1 MIRDLSQTIR
11 AILTQ
16 PNIPAELARA
26 QIVFDRPTEQF
37 KPSQTSVDVF
47 LYDIR
52 ENVELRSN
60 EPIVERQNGQALIHA
75 PPMRVACSYLIT
87 AWPVGVS
94 GDELFLQEHRLLS
107 QALQV
112 LSRYPTIPQEFLQ
125 GSLRQQEPPLPMLTS
140 HIDSLKTT
148 GEFWTALGNQLR
160 PSISVTVTISMETF
174 IPEPPVP
181 LVVAVDV
188 KLESL
193 RSPINPTDFV
203 SGSPASQ
210 AEFFRISGQLTGTD
224 NQPVAG
230 ATVMVVENGVTTTT
244 DAQGRYQLSPLPRR
258 PDAPPSDYTLRVQ
271 VGSLVREFSIQLP
284 PPNRSS
290 YNLQLT

>member
-1 MIRDLSQTIR
+1 MIRDLSQTLR

-16 PNIPAELARA
+16 SNLPFELARA

-60 EPIVERQNGQALIHA
+60 ESFVERQNGQAIIHP

-112 LSRYPTIPQEFLQ
+112 LSRYPSIPQEFLQ
-125 GSLRQQEPPLPMLTS
+125 GSLRRQEPPLPMLTS
-140 HIDSLKTT
+140 HIDNLKTT

-160 PSISVTVTISMETF
+160 PSISVTVTISMDVFT
-174 IPEPPVP
+174 PDKPVP

-188 KLESL
+188 QLESQDL
-193 RSPINPTDFV
+193 PVNPAEFFK
-203 SGSPASQ
+203 GSPDSR
-210 AEFFRISGQLTGTD
+210 AEFFRIGGRLTGTD
-224 NQPVAG
+224 NKPITG
-230 ATVMVVENGVTTTT
+230 ATVTFVESGLTATT
-244 DAQGRYQLSPLPRR
+244 DAEGRYELSLIPYR
-258 PDAPPSDYTLRVQ
+258 PGSSPSDHTLRVQ
-271 VGSLVREFSIQLP
+271 AGSVVREFTIRLP
-284 PPNRSS
+284 PPDRSS

>member
-1 MIRDLSQTIR
+1 MIRDLSQTLR

-16 PNIPAELARA
+16 SNLPAELARA

-37 KPSQTSVDVF
+37 KPTQTSVNVF

-60 EPIVERQNGQALIHA
+60 EPIIERQNGQAVIHS

-112 LSRYPTIPQEFLQ
+112 LSGYPTIPQEFLQ
-125 GSLRQQEPPLPMLTS
+125 GSLRRQEPPLPMLTS

-160 PSISVTVTISMETF
+160 PSISVTVTISMDVFT
-174 IPEPPVP
+174 PEPPVP
-181 LVVAVDV
+181 LVVAINV
-188 KLESL
+188 KLESQD
-193 RSPINPTDFV
+193 SPVN
-203 SGSPASQ
+203 SS
-210 AEFFRISGQLTGTD
+210 EFFRIGGQLTGAD
-224 NQPVAG
+224 NQPIAD
-230 ATVMVVENGVTTTT
+230 ATVTLVESGLTATT
-244 DAQGRYQLSPLPRR
+244 DAQGRYTLSPIPF
-258 PDAPPSDYTLRVQ
+258 PPGSPPFDRTLRIQ
-271 VGSLVREFSIQLP
+271 AGSVVREFTIRLP
-284 PPNRSS
+284 PLDQSS

>member
-174 IPEPPVP
+174 LPEPPVP

-193 RSPINPTDFV
+193 RSPINPTDIV
-203 SGSPASQ
+203 PGSPASQ
-210 AEFFRISGQLTGTD
+210 AEFFRISGQLTNAD
-224 NQPVAG
+224 NQPVVG
-230 ATVMVVENGVTTTT
+230 AMVMVVENGLTTTT
-244 DAQGRYQLSPLPRR
+244 NAEGRYQLSPLPHR
-258 PDAPPSDYTLRVQ
+258 PGAPPSEYTLRVQ
-271 VGSLVREFSIQLP
+271 AGSLVREFSIQLP
-284 PPNRSS
+284 PPNQSS

>member
-1 MIRDLSQTIR
+1 MIRDLSQTLR

-16 PNIPAELARA
+16 SNLPAELARA

-37 KPSQTSVDVF
+37 KPTQTSVNVF

-60 EPIVERQNGQALIHA
+60 EPIVERQNGQAVIHS

-112 LSRYPTIPQEFLQ
+112 LSGYPTIPQEFLQ
-125 GSLRQQEPPLPMLTS
+125 GSLRRQEPPLPMLTS

-160 PSISVTVTISMETF
+160 PSISVTVTISMDVFT
-174 IPEPPVP
+174 PEPPVP
-181 LVVAVDV
+181 LVVAINV
-188 KLESL
+188 KLESQD
-193 RSPINPTDFV
+193 SPVN
-203 SGSPASQ
+203 SS
-210 AEFFRISGQLTGTD
+210 EFFRIGGQLTGAD
-224 NQPVAG
+224 NQPIAD
-230 ATVMVVENGVTTTT
+230 ATVTLVESGLTATT
-244 DAQGRYQLSPLPRR
+244 DAQGRYTLSPIPF
-258 PDAPPSDYTLRVQ
+258 PPGSPPFDRTLRIQ
-271 VGSLVREFSIQLP
+271 AGSVVREFTIQLP
-284 PPNRSS
+284 PSNQSS

>member
-1 MIRDLSQTIR
+1 MIRDLSQTLR

-16 PNIPAELARA
+16 SNLPAELARA

-52 ENVELRSN
+52 ENLELRSN
-60 EPIVERQNGQALIHA
+60 ESIVERQNGQAIIHP

-112 LSRYPTIPQEFLQ
+112 LSRYPTIPQDFLQ
-125 GSLRQQEPPLPMLTS
+125 GSLRRQEPPLPMLTS

-174 IPEPPVP
+174 APEPPVP

-193 RSPINPTDFV
+193 RSPVNP
-203 SGSPASQ
+203 
-210 AEFFRISGQLTGTD
+210 AEFFQGSSDIRAEFFQIGGQLTDAD
-224 NQPVAG
+224 NQPIVG
-230 ATVMVVENGVTTTT
+230 ATVMVVESRLTATT
-244 DAQGRYQLSPLPRR
+244 DAEGRYQLSSLPHR
-258 PDAPPSDYTLRVQ
+258 PGSPPSDYTLRVQ
-271 VGSLVREFSIQLP
+271 AGNTAREFSIRLP

>member
-1 MIRDLSQTIR
+1 MIRDLSQTLR

-16 PNIPAELARA
+16 SNLPSELARA

-60 EPIVERQNGQALIHA
+60 EPIVERQNGQAVIHS

-112 LSRYPTIPQEFLQ
+112 LSRYPTIPQQFLQ

-140 HIDSLKTT
+140 HIDNLKTT

-160 PSISVTVTISMETF
+160 PSISVTVTISMDVFT
-174 IPEPPVP
+174 PEAPVP

-188 KLESL
+188 RLESQ
-193 RSPINPTDFV
+193 RSPVNAAEFFQ
-203 SGSPASQ
+203 GSPDSR
-210 AEFFRISGQLTGTD
+210 AEFFRIGGQLTGAD
-224 NQPVAG
+224 NKPVVD
-230 ATVMVVENGVTTTT
+230 ATVTLVESALTATT
-244 DAQGRYQLSPLPRR
+244 DAKGRYELSSIPYR
-258 PDAPPSDYTLRVQ
+258 PGSPPSDHTLRVQ
-271 VGSLVREFSIQLP
+271 AGSLVREFTIRLP
-284 PPNRSS
+284 PPNQSS